1 MKKIAI
7 LGSTGS
13 IGRQAIE
20 VLEGKDVQIVAL
32 ACGKNIELISNQI
45 EKYTPEIVS
54 VETAKDAMILSTKY
68 PEVEVFWGEEGL
80 NAVAE
85 CNADML
91 LNGIMG
97 MVGLEPTYRAIMS
110 GKDVAL
116 ANKETLVAGGS
127 IIMNAVEEKGVSLIP
142 VDSEHSAIYQCL
154 QSYRGK
160 KIEKEVIRRIILT
173 ASGGPFRGLNLDE
186 LENVNLDAALNHPKW
201 NMGKKITVDSA
212 TLMNKGLEVIEA
224 KWLFDVPLDKIHVH
238 VHPESILHSA
248 VEFIDGAIMA
258 QMGVPDMKV
267 PIAYAI
273 NYCEREVISQESNNY
288 ADLFEIGKLTFEKP
302 DLSTFRCLAMAYAAS
317 EEGKSYPVVLNSAN
331 EALVDLF
338 LNEKITFIDIQN
350 NLEKILERHNP
361 VELNNIEEIKS
372 MDFEIKNKIRREL
385 W

>member
-186 LENVNLDAALNHPKW
+186 LENVNLDATLNHPKW

-288 ADLFEIGKLTFEKP
+288 ADLFELGKLTFEKP

-350 NLEKILERHNP
+350 NLEKILERHNA
-361 VELNNIEEIKS
+361 VELNNIEDIKS

>member
-20 VLEGKDVQIVAL
+20 VLEQKDVQIVAL
-32 ACGKNIELISNQI
+32 ACGRNINLISKQI

-54 VETAKDAMILSTKY
+54 VETAKDAMFLSTKY

-80 NAVAE
+80 KAVAE

-91 LNGIMG
+91 INGVMG

-110 GKDVAL
+110 GKDIAL

-127 IIMNAVEEKGVSLIP
+127 IIMDAVKQRGVSLIP

-154 QSYRGK
+154 QSYRG
-160 KIEKEVIRRIILT
+160 EKSEQDVVRRIILT
-173 ASGGPFRGLNLDE
+173 ASGGPFRGLTPDE
-186 LENVNLDAALNHPKW
+186 LGNVDLDAALNHPKW
-201 NMGKKITVDSA
+201 SMGKKITVDSA

-224 KWLFDVPLDKIHVH
+224 KWLFDMPLDKIHVH
-238 VHPESILHSA
+238 VHPESIIHSA
-248 VEFIDGAIMA
+248 VEFIDGAIIA

-273 NYCEREVISQESNNY
+273 NYCEREVISNDIHNY
-288 ADLFEIGKLTFEKP
+288 TDLFEIGQLTFEKP

-350 NLEKILERHNP
+350 NLKKILERHNP
-361 VELNNIEEIKS
+361 VELNNIEDIKS
-372 MDFEIKNKIRREL
+372 MDFEIKAKIRREL

>member
-186 LENVNLDAALNHPKW
+186 LENVNLDATLNHPKW

-288 ADLFEIGKLTFEKP
+288 ADLFELGKLTFEKP

-350 NLEKILERHNP
+350 NLEKILERHNA
-361 VELNNIEEIKS
+361 VELNNIEDIKS
-372 MDFEIKNKIRREL
+372 MDFEIKNKIRRKL